1 MLEIFDYLSGSA
13 VINPLAA
20 LIAPLAG
27 LALIAAASAV
37 SVNPLLLQLVTI
49 SRNRRRR
56 RQLEQSPARRAVRQI
71 QVLENFLSS
80 TDSQLQSDL
89 LMLNYLQCG
98 DFLAQT
104 NHCLELLVCSYSN
117 NSSGRPAFSKQQKDV
132 VSM

>member
-1 MLEIFDYLSGSA
+1 M
-13 VINPLAA
+13 INPLAA

-56 RQLEQSPARRAVRQI
+56 RRQLEQSPARRAVRQI

-80 TDSQLQSDL
+80 TESQLQSDL
-89 LMLNYLQCG
+89 LMVNYLQCG

-117 NSSGRPAFSKQQKDV
+117 NTSGRPAFSKQQRDV

>member
-1 MLEIFDYLSGSA
+1 M
-13 VINPLAA
+13 INPVAA

-49 SRNRRRR
+49 SSNRRRRRR

-80 TDSQLQSDL
+80 SRDSQLQSDL
-89 LMLNYLQCG
+89 LMVNYLQCG
-98 DFLAQT
+98 DLLAQT
-104 NHCLELLVCSYSN
+104 NHCLELMVCTYS
-117 NSSGRPAFSKQQKDV
+117 SSSTGRPAFSKQQRDV

>member
-1 MLEIFDYLSGSA
+1 M
-13 VINPLAA
+13 AA

-56 RQLEQSPARRAVRQI
+56 RRQLEQSPARRAVRQI

-80 TDSQLQSDL
+80 SDNLLQSDL

-98 DFLAQT
+98 DFLDQT
-104 NHCLELLVCSYSN
+104 NHCLELMVCSYSN
-117 NSSGRPAFSKQQKDV
+117 NSSDPPAFSKQQRDV

>member
-1 MLEIFDYLSGSA
+1 M
-13 VINPLAA
+13 AA

-56 RQLEQSPARRAVRQI
+56 RRRQLEQSPARRAVKQI

-80 TDSQLQSDL
+80 SDNQLQSDL

-98 DFLAQT
+98 DLLDQT
-104 NHCLELLVCSYSN
+104 NHCLELMVCSYSN
-117 NSSGRPAFSKQQKDV
+117 NSSSPPAFSKQQRDV

>member
-1 MLEIFDYLSGSA
+1 M
-13 VINPLAA
+13 AA

-56 RQLEQSPARRAVRQI
+56 RRRRRRQLEQSPARRAVRQI

-80 TDSQLQSDL
+80 SDNQLQSDL

-98 DFLAQT
+98 DLLDQT
-104 NHCLELLVCSYSN
+104 NHCLELMVCSYSN
-117 NSSGRPAFSKQQKDV
+117 NSSGQPVFSKQQRDV

>member
-1 MLEIFDYLSGSA
+1 M
-13 VINPLAA
+13 AA

-56 RQLEQSPARRAVRQI
+56 RRRRQLEQSPARRAVRQI

-80 TDSQLQSDL
+80 SDNQLQSDL

-98 DFLAQT
+98 DFLDQT
-104 NHCLELLVCSYSN
+104 NHCLELMVCSYSN
-117 NSSGRPAFSKQQKDV
+117 NSSGQPVFSKQQRDV

>member
-1 MLEIFDYLSGSA
+1 M
-13 VINPLAA
+13 INPLAA

-37 SVNPLLLQLVTI
+37 SVNPLLLQLVTL
-49 SRNRRRR
+49 SRNSRRR
-56 RQLEQSPARRAVRQI
+56 RQLEQSTASRAVRQI

-80 TDSQLQSDL
+80 TENQIQSDL

-98 DFLAQT
+98 DFLEQT
-104 NHCLELLVCSYSN
+104 NHCLELLVCTYSN
-117 NSSGRPAFSKQQKDV
+117 NSGRSAFSKQQKDV

>member
-1 MLEIFDYLSGSA
+1 M
-13 VINPLAA
+13 AA

-56 RQLEQSPARRAVRQI
+56 RRRRRRQLEQSPARRAVRQI

-80 TDSQLQSDL
+80 SDNQLQSDL

-98 DFLAQT
+98 DFLEQT
-104 NHCLELLVCSYSN
+104 NHCLELMVCSYSN
-117 NSSGRPAFSKQQKDV
+117 NSSGRPAFSKQQRDV

>member
-1 MLEIFDYLSGSA
+1 M
-13 VINPLAA
+13 INPLAA

-56 RQLEQSPARRAVRQI
+56 RRQLEQSPARRAVRQI

-80 TDSQLQSDL
+80 TENQVQSDL

-98 DFLAQT
+98 DLLEQT
-104 NHCLELLVCSYSN
+104 NHCLELLVCTYS
-117 NSSGRPAFSKQQKDV
+117 NSSGRSAFSKQQKDV

>member
-1 MLEIFDYLSGSA
+1 M
-13 VINPLAA
+13 VNPLAA

-49 SRNRRRR
+49 SRNRKR
-56 RQLEQSPARRAVRQI
+56 RQLEQGPARRAVRQI

-80 TDSQLQSDL
+80 SDNQIQSDL

-98 DFLAQT
+98 DLLDQT
-104 NHCLELLVCSYSN
+104 NHCLELMVCSYSN
-117 NSSGRPAFSKQQKDV
+117 NSSGRPAFSKQQRDV

>member
-1 MLEIFDYLSGSA
+1 M
-13 VINPLAA
+13 INPLAA

-56 RQLEQSPARRAVRQI
+56 RRQLEQSPARRAVRQI

-80 TDSQLQSDL
+80 PANMVQPDL
-89 LMLNYLQCG
+89 LMVNYLQCT
-98 DFLAQT
+98 DLLERD
-104 NHCLELLVCSYSN
+104 NHCLELLVCSYT
-117 NSSGRPAFSKQQKDV
+117 NSSTALTVFSKPEKDV
-132 VSM
+132 VAM

>member
-1 MLEIFDYLSGSA
+1 M
-13 VINPLAA
+13 INPLAA

-56 RQLEQSPARRAVRQI
+56 RRRQLEQSPARRAVRQI

-80 TDSQLQSDL
+80 TESQVQSDL
-89 LMLNYLQCG
+89 LMVNYLQCG

>member
-1 MLEIFDYLSGSA
+1 M
-13 VINPLAA
+13 INPVAA

-49 SRNRRRR
+49 SSNRRRRRR

-80 TDSQLQSDL
+80 RDSQLQSDL
-89 LMLNYLQCG
+89 LMVNYLQCG
-98 DFLAQT
+98 DLLAQT
-104 NHCLELLVCSYSN
+104 NHCLELMVCTYS
-117 NSSGRPAFSKQQKDV
+117 SSSTGRPAFSKQQRDV